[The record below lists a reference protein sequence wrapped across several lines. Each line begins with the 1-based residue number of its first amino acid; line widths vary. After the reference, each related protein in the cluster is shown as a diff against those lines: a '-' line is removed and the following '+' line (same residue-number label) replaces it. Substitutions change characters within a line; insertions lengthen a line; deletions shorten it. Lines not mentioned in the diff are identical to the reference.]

1 MGLAITAFTGML
13 ASAGAATPA
22 PGANLGYV
30 ALANS
35 VPATTDNVTGSYS
48 SSRMQIEVAVAPRDE
63 AGLNTMLA
71 ALYDKN
77 SPSYH
82 HWLTNG
88 QFDARYGPTPAAR
101 AAVAKFLSSSGLS
114 VVPSGSPYLVRAT
127 GSSAQIQRTF
137 HTQLNTFKD
146 PQGTKYF
153 ANSTPVYLPS
163 SLAGSALGVVGLTN
177 TVRNAVHSKH
187 FRNTMRR
194 PAKASATTSCETGY
208 PTAQQLFAFFD
219 NGTNFPSGYG
229 AGPGCSGLTPSQ
241 DNSLYG
247 APNLGAR
254 GKGKGVDIAVFEL
267 SAYQH
272 SDIATWAHQFYGPG
286 YNPPL
291 VDVNVDGG
299 PLNPQC
305 PVGDTCPPEFNGYAG
320 DIEVDADI
328 QMQLAIAPDVSHL
341 IVYNAPND
349 FTGQTE
355 LDEWSAIAKANVAD
369 SVSSSWAVCEN
380 DATAGYVQAE
390 NTIFRQMAA
399 QGQSVFGAEGDT
411 GAFSCLRSDGGTNV
425 NLLDPPAQPWVTS
438 VGGTSFENFNPGTN
452 PHPSYPRVGEA
463 VWNVQN
469 LCSNARPARPP
480 AGGTASS
487 GAGPPEQAVAGQAST
502 GACPRTRRAGGLS
515 TPTPPSVTARPSARW
530 PRSARRAV
538 RRRTSPPTP
547 TSSRRTPSTAPAT
560 RTPRS
565 ASAPRSAAAS
575 PSPAGSASAGPAC
588 PRRWSRRSSPTG
600 TASTGT
606 APATSTGR
614 CTGSTRS
621 PRRSSSTTSPGQAT
635 SPRTT
640 ACSRRCPDLTWR
652 PGSARSRWP
661 RSSSGPSRNN
671 PPAAGTGSSRPRRPH
686 VRPRAP

>member
-1 MGLAITAFTGML
+1 M
-13 ASAGAATPA
+13 
-22 PGANLGYV
+22 
-30 ALANS
+30 
-35 VPATTDNVTGSYS
+35 
-48 SSRMQIEVAVAPRDE
+48 
-63 AGLNTMLA
+63 
-71 ALYDKN
+71 
-77 SPSYH
+77 
-82 HWLTNG
+82 
-88 QFDARYGPTPAAR
+88 
-101 AAVAKFLSSSGLS
+101 
-114 VVPSGSPYLVRAT
+114 VPSGSPYLVRAT
-127 GSSAQIQRTF
+127 RSSAQIQRTF

-146 PQGTKYF
+146 
-153 ANSTPVYLPS
+153 
-163 SLAGSALGVVGLTN
+163 
-177 TVRNAVHSKH
+177 KH

-208 PTAQQLFAFFD
+208 PTAQQLFALID

-267 SAYQH
+267 SAYLH
-272 SDIATWAHQFYGPG
+272 SDIATWTHQFYGPG

-299 PLNPQC
+299 PLNPDC
-305 PVGDTCPPEFNGYAG
+305 PAGDTCPPNFNGYAG
-320 DIEVDADI
+320 DIEVVADI
-328 QMQLAIAPDVSHL
+328 EMQLAIAPAVKNL

-355 LDEWSAIAKANVAD
+355 LDEWSAIAKANVAN

-411 GAFSCLRSDGGTNV
+411 GAFSCIRSDGNTNV

-452 PHPSYPRVGEA
+452 PRPRYPRVGEA

-469 LCSNARPARPP
+469 LCSNAAPSAANDNHGGFFWCGATG
-480 AGGTASS
+480 AGGGGSS
-487 GAGPPEQAVAGQAST
+487 QYWGMPSYQKGPGA
-502 GACPRTRRAGGLS
+502 S

-530 PRSARRAV
+530 PKIGTPCPARC
-538 RRRTSPPTP
+538 RTSPPTP

-565 ASAPRSAAAS
+565 ASAG
-575 PSPAGSASAGPAC
+575 PSVPAEPVPGWFGIGGTSL
-588 PRRWSRRSSPTG
+588 SSPLVSAIVADRDSLHGNRAGNINRALYREYQIAPSLFFHDVTG
-600 TASTGT
+600 AGHIAKNNGLFPAVPGFDLATGIGT
-606 APATSTGR
+606 IKMAPFIV
-614 CTGSTRS
+614 GSF
-621 PRRSSSTTSPGQAT
+621 
-635 SPRTT
+635 
-640 ACSRRCPDLTWR
+640 
-652 PGSARSRWP
+652 
-661 RSSSGPSRNN
+661 
-671 PPAAGTGSSRPRRPH
+671 
-686 VRPRAP
+686 

>member
-1 MGLAITAFTGML
+1 MGVISRPVRAGTVAVMGLAITAFTGML

-22 PGANLGYV
+22 PGASLGYV

-48 SSRMQIEVAVAPRDE
+48 SSKMQIEVAVAPRDE

-82 HWLTNG
+82 HWLTSG

-208 PTAQQLFAFFD
+208 PTKQQLFAFFD
-219 NGTNFPSGYG
+219 NGTNFASGYG

-267 SAYQH
+267 SAYLH
-272 SDIATWAHQFYGPG
+272 SDIATWTHQFYGPG

-299 PLNPQC
+299 PLAPEC
-305 PVGDTCPPEFNGYAG
+305 PSGDMCPPQFEGYSG

-328 QMQLAIAPDVSHL
+328 ETQLAIAPDVSHL

-411 GAFSCLRSDGGTNV
+411 GAFSCLRSDGHTNV

-469 LCSNARPARPP
+469 LCSNAAPSAANDNHGGFFWCGATG
-480 AGGTASS
+480 AGGGGSS
-487 GAGPPEQAVAGQAST
+487 QYWGMPSYQKGPGVINSNTTVGNGTTQCSLAKIGTPCREAPDISANADEFTPYAEYCTGNANTPFSVCATFSGGQPVPGWFGIGGTSLSSPLVSAIVADRDSLHGNRAGNINRALYREYQIAPSLFFHDVTGAGHIAT
-502 GACPRTRRAGGLS
+502 NNGLF
-515 TPTPPSVTARPSARW
+515 P
-530 PRSARRAV
+530 AV
-538 RRRTSPPTP
+538 RGFDL
-547 TSSRRTPSTAPAT
+547 AT
-560 RTPRS
+560 GIGTIKMGPFIV
-565 ASAPRSAAAS
+565 
-575 PSPAGSASAGPAC
+575 GSF
-588 PRRWSRRSSPTG
+588 
-600 TASTGT
+600 
-606 APATSTGR
+606 
-614 CTGSTRS
+614 
-621 PRRSSSTTSPGQAT
+621 
-635 SPRTT
+635 
-640 ACSRRCPDLTWR
+640 
-652 PGSARSRWP
+652 
-661 RSSSGPSRNN
+661 
-671 PPAAGTGSSRPRRPH
+671 
-686 VRPRAP
+686 

>member
-1 MGLAITAFTGML
+1 VGVISRPVRAGTVAIMGLAITAFTGTL

-35 VPATTDNVTGSYS
+35 VPKTTDNVTGSYS
-48 SSRMQIEVAVAPRDE
+48 SSKMQIEVAVAPRDE

-82 HWLTNG
+82 HWLTSG

-101 AAVAKFLSSSGLS
+101 AAVAKFLSGSGLS

-146 PQGTKYF
+146 PKGTKYF
-153 ANSTPVYLPS
+153 ANSTPVYMPS
-163 SLAGSALGVVGLTN
+163 SLAGTSLGVIGLTN
-177 TVRNAVHSKH
+177 TVRNAVHANH
-187 FRNTMRR
+187 FRNTLRR
-194 PAKASATTSCETGY
+194 PAKASSTSGCETGY
-208 PTAQQLFAFFD
+208 PTKQQLFAFYD

-241 DNSLYG
+241 ENSLYG

-267 SAYQH
+267 SAYLH
-272 SDIATWAHQFYGPG
+272 SDIATYTHQFYGPG

-291 VDVNVDGG
+291 VDVNIDGG
-299 PLNPQC
+299 PLAPQC
-305 PVGDTCPPEFNGYAG
+305 PTGDMCPPDFNGYAG
-320 DIEVDADI
+320 DIEVVADI
-328 QMQLAIAPDVSHL
+328 ETQLAIAPDVSHL

-380 DATAGYVQAE
+380 DITAGYAQAE

-411 GAFSCLRSDGGTNV
+411 GAFSCIRSDGTTIP

-469 LCSNARPARPP
+469 LCSNAAPSAANDNRGGFFWCQATGA
-480 AGGTASS
+480 AGGGSSQYWGMPSYQKGPGVINSGTTVGNGTTQCSLAKIGTPCREAPDISANADEFTPYAEYCTGNANTPNSVCGTFSASQPVPGWFGIGGTS
-487 GAGPPEQAVAGQAST
+487 LSSPLVSAIVADRDSLHGNRAGNINRALYREYQIAPSLFFHDVTGAGHIAKNN
-502 GACPRTRRAGGLS
+502 GLF
-515 TPTPPSVTARPSARW
+515 P
-530 PRSARRAV
+530 AV
-538 RRRTSPPTP
+538 RGYDLATGIGTIKM
-547 TSSRRTPSTAPAT
+547 APFII
-560 RTPRS
+560 
-565 ASAPRSAAAS
+565 
-575 PSPAGSASAGPAC
+575 GSF
-588 PRRWSRRSSPTG
+588 
-600 TASTGT
+600 
-606 APATSTGR
+606 
-614 CTGSTRS
+614 
-621 PRRSSSTTSPGQAT
+621 
-635 SPRTT
+635 
-640 ACSRRCPDLTWR
+640 
-652 PGSARSRWP
+652 
-661 RSSSGPSRNN
+661 
-671 PPAAGTGSSRPRRPH
+671 
-686 VRPRAP
+686 